1 MSAKVI
7 MRDYKKL
14 DVWKKSHLLTKQVYT
29 EIIPVMPAEERF
41 TLTNQLRR
49 STYSIPLNIVEGC
62 GKNSDKDFAHYLDN
76 ALGSAHEV
84 EYTCYL
90 IYDLE
95 YIPVE
100 LYNSVNNAI
109 NEVKAMLIAFIKF
122 LRDE

>member
-1 MSAKVI
+1 

-14 DVWKKSHLLTKQVYT
+14 DVWKKSHLLTKQIYAD
-29 EIIPVMPAEERF
+29 ILPIMPVDERF
-41 TLTNQLRR
+41 ALTNQLRR

-84 EYTCYL
+84 EYTCFL
-90 IYDLE
+90 IFDMGF
-95 YIPVE
+95 IPKE
-100 LYNSVNNAI
+100 TYNIVNSAI

-122 LRDE
+122 LRGE

>member
-1 MSAKVI
+1 

-14 DVWKKSHLLTKQVYT
+14 DIWKKSHLLTKQIYNKVL
-29 EIIPVMPAEERF
+29 PVMPSEEKF
-41 TLTNQLRR
+41 ALTNQLRR

-90 IYDLE
+90 IYDLGF
-95 YIPVE
+95 INKE
-100 LYNSVNNAI
+100 LYHGINAAVNEI
-109 NEVKAMLIAFIKF
+109 KAMLIAFIKF
-122 LRDE
+122 LRGE

>member
-1 MSAKVI
+1 

-14 DVWKKSHLLTKQVYT
+14 DVWKKSHLLTRQVYANVL
-29 EIIPVMPAEERF
+29 PVMPIEERF
-41 TLTNQLRR
+41 ALTNQLRR
-49 STYSIPLNIVEGC
+49 STYSKPLNIVEGC

-90 IYDLE
+90 ICDLE
-95 YIPVE
+95 YIPQD
-100 LYNSVNNAI
+100 LYNSINTEI

-122 LRDE
+122 LRD

>member
-1 MSAKVI
+1 

-14 DVWKKSHLLTKQVYT
+14 DVWLKAHLLTKQVYT
-29 EIIPVMPAEERF
+29 EIVPR
-41 TLTNQLRR
+41 Q

-62 GKNSDKDFAHYLDN
+62 GKNTNKDFAHYLDN

-90 IYDLE
+90 IFDLG
-95 YIPVE
+95 YIPKDKYDIINQE
-100 LYNSVNNAI
+100 I

-122 LRDE
+122 LRNEK